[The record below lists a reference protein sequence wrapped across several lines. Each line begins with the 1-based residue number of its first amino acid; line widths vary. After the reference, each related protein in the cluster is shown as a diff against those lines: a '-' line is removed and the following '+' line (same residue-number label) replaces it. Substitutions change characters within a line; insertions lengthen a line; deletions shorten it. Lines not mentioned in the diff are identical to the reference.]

1 MKRFMSVL
9 AALFMLS
16 LAVCGAAFAEEADI
30 RTFTWDGTVYSY
42 ESGTLDKLADV
53 VDGLSQ
59 YVSTDGADMSANR
72 LFFIH
77 YLSAEKDGQQLNI
90 GRAVMNLPLAQI
102 RFIVNGIEYIET
114 GVLMSSGRGVY
125 LTCLIVPA
133 DTADDAEVSI
143 EYRP

>member
-1 MKRFMSVL
+1 MKRILSVL
-9 AALFMLS
+9 AAALVLS
-16 LAVCGAAFAEEADI
+16 LMVSGFAFAEGAGAG
-30 RTFTWDGTVYSY
+30 TFTLDGTVYTY
-42 ESGTLDKLADV
+42 ETGTLDKLADV

-59 YVSTDGADMSANR
+59 YVNTDGVDMNANR

-102 RFIVNGIEYIET
+102 RFIVNGVEYIET

-125 LTCLIVPA
+125 LTALIVPA
-133 DTADDAEVSI
+133 DTTDDAAVSI
-143 EYRP
+143 EYRK